1 MQPLFE
7 DVARRFYVYLFASFG
22 IGFVIFLWGYGLY
35 AMFSQFRIPDI
46 SYILLAFTIFLIFCT
61 VVLEHRGVTMPYLIV
76 GGALLSGIL
85 TFITICVVNGALWI
99 SHNGFP
105 SIDKFLVMISVSA
118 IMGFLLIKLVTMER
132 EGYEY

>member
-35 AMFSQFRIPDI
+35 AMFSQFRVPDI

-61 VVLEHRGVTMPYLIV
+61 VILEHRGVNMPYLIV
-76 GGALLSGIL
+76 GGAMLSAIL

-99 SHNGFP
+99 SNKGFP
-105 SIDKFLVMISVSA
+105 SVDRFLIMISVSA
-118 IMGFLLIKLVTMER
+118 IAGFLLIKLATMER
-132 EGYEY
+132 EEEY

>member
-22 IGFVIFLWGYGLY
+22 IGFIIFLWGYGLY

-61 VVLEHRGVTMPYLIV
+61 VVLEHRGVTMPYLV
-76 GGALLSGIL
+76 AGGALLSAIL

-99 SHNGFP
+99 VKNDFP
-105 SIDKFLVMISVSA
+105 PIHEFLVMISVSA
-118 IMGFLLIKLVTMER
+118 IIGFLLIKLATMER
-132 EGYEY
+132 EYEY